1 MYTYFLTYNDYFAN
15 ESTGFGQLGHL
26 LAFNP
31 GDRDA
36 VMDITVYFEDREPLA
51 FKLPAPAKASTESN
65 WEGWGNIPLGTKF
78 AYRVQCEI
86 PLALQVT
93 IGQNNTGN
101 DYSPKA
107 NGYPDRVRET
117 VLSYLPG
124 EAAREHYLPDG
135 IVIVSPKT
143 IWVLEH
149 EWLILCN
156 PAVEP
161 AHVTVEAMF
170 KKGDSLSFTET
181 LAPNRVKY
189 IFMDEKVPSLK
200 HYGAKVTADRPVAAQ
215 WLRTVNWYDR
225 EEMMSSWSVPLVPG
239 PLK

>member
-15 ESTGFGQLGHL
+15 EKTGFGQLGHL

-31 GDRDA
+31 SDRDA
-36 VMDITVYFEDREPLA
+36 MMGITVYFEDKDPLE
-51 FKLPAPAKASTESN
+51 FRLPAPPRSSTESN

-78 AYRVQCEI
+78 AYRVECEI

-107 NGYPDRVRET
+107 KGYPDKVRET
-117 VLSYLPG
+117 VVGYRPG
-124 EAAREHYLPDG
+124 IAAREHYLPDG
-135 IVIVSPKT
+135 LVIYNPKT
-143 IWVLEH
+143 CWVLEH

-156 PAVEP
+156 PNAE
-161 AHVTVEAMF
+161 AASITVEAMF
-170 KKGDSLSFTET
+170 KKGESQSFNLT
-181 LAPNRVKY
+181 LPAERIEYV
-189 IFMDEKVPSLK
+189 FMDEKVPANR
-200 HYGAKVTADRPVAAQ
+200 HYGCKVTSDRPVSAQ
-215 WLRTVNWYDR
+215 WLRTVNWNDR
-225 EEMMSSWSVPLVPG
+225 AEMMTSWSIPLVAG